1 VESNGINVFLRN
13 ILCCFYIFVLEN
25 IEENFVTKEQKIT
38 KKDFKESE
46 QIYCLCEQALKEMQ
60 SNVGAIQ
67 TKSFIVAFV

>member
-1 VESNGINVFLRN
+1 
-13 ILCCFYIFVLEN
+13 LEN